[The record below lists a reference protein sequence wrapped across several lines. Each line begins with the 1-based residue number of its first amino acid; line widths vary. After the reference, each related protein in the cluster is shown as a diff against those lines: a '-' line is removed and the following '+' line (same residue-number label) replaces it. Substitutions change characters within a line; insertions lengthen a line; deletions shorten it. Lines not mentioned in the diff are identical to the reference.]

1 MDPTRDETAEE
12 YRRFARV
19 QARGSSPAYEALA
32 EAVAASG
39 PVLDRLATLPA
50 GKRQPNLLLG
60 VGRLLGA
67 PVTDP
72 DAFTDWV
79 VEHWSEVRPEVL
91 ARSTQTNEAARCATL
106 LPVLAGIPGPLAL
119 LEVGASAGLCLYA
132 DRYRYEYR
140 HRDGGV
146 TTVGADHGVTL
157 PCRLENDVPV
167 PDRLPEVVWRAG
179 LDLHPL
185 DLTSGNENGD
195 DLAWLEALVWPEHE
209 ERRRRLHAAAALLRS
224 DPPVLVAGDLVEDL
238 PALADRAP
246 AGATLVVFHS
256 AVLAYAAQEHRQ
268 RFADLVGGLPGH
280 WVANEAPTVLEGLVE
295 PPAVPEPEPGRFL
308 VARDGVP
315 VAWSDPH
322 GQSLFWL
329 HQ

>member
-1 MDPTRDETAEE
+1 MDPTRAETAAE

-32 EAVAASG
+32 EAVAESD
-39 PVLDRLATLPA
+39 PLLDLLATLPV

-67 PVTDP
+67 PVTNP
-72 DAFTDWV
+72 DAFTTWV
-79 VEHWSEVRPEVL
+79 VERWHDVRAEVL
-91 ARSTQTNEAARCATL
+91 SRSTQTNEAARCATL

-132 DRYRYEYR
+132 DRYRYAYR
-140 HRDGGV
+140 HRDGAV
-146 TTVGADHGVTL
+146 STVGADHGVTL
-157 PCRLENDVPV
+157 PCRVENDVPV

-185 DLTSGNENGD
+185 DLTSFE

-209 ERRRRLHAAAALLRS
+209 ERRRRLRAAAALLRS
-224 DPPVLVAGDLVEDL
+224 EPPLLVAGDLVEDL
-238 PALADRAP
+238 PALAARAP

-256 AVLAYAAQEHRQ
+256 AVLAYATPEHRR
-268 RFADLVGGLPGH
+268 RFAEVVRDLPGH
-280 WVANEAPTVLEGLVE
+280 WVANEAPTVLEGLVDS
-295 PPAVPEPEPGRFL
+295 PAVPEPDPGRFL
-308 VARDGVP
+308 VARDGAP

>member
-1 MDPTRDETAEE
+1 MDPTPAETAEE

-19 QARGSSPAYEALA
+19 QARGSSHAYERLA

-39 PVLDRLATLPA
+39 PVLDLLATLPA
-50 GKRQPNLLLG
+50 AKRQPNLLFG
-60 VGRLLGA
+60 VGRLMGA
-67 PVTDP
+67 PVMDP
-72 DAFTDWV
+72 DAFTAWV
-79 VEHWSEVRPEVL
+79 VEHWHDVRPEVL

-140 HRDGGV
+140 HRDDAV
-146 TTVGADHGVTL
+146 TAVGAGPGPGVTL
-157 PCRLENDVPV
+157 PCRLDNDVPV

-185 DLTSGNENGD
+185 DVTSGD

-209 ERRRRLHAAAALLRS
+209 ERRRRLHAAAEVLRS
-224 DPPVLVAGDLVEDL
+224 DPPLLVAGDLVEHL
-238 PALADRAP
+238 PALAARAP

-256 AVLAYAAQEHRQ
+256 AVLAYAAPEQRR
-268 RFADLVGGLPGH
+268 RFAEVVRGLPGH
-280 WVANEAPTVLEGLVE
+280 WVANEAPSVLAGLVE
-295 PPAVPEPEPGRFL
+295 PPAEPEPEPGRFL
-308 VARDGVP
+308 VARDGAP

>member
-1 MDPTRDETAEE
+1 MDPTPAETAEE

-19 QARGSSPAYEALA
+19 QARGSSPAYERLA

-39 PVLDRLATLPA
+39 PVLDLLATLPEA
-50 GKRQPNLLLG
+50 KRQPNLLFG

-67 PVTDP
+67 PVMDP
-72 DAFTDWV
+72 DAFTAWV
-79 VEHWSEVRPEVL
+79 AEHWHDVRPEVL

-140 HRDGGV
+140 HRDGAV
-146 TTVGADHGVTL
+146 TAVGAGPGVTL
-157 PCRLENDVPV
+157 PCRLDNDVPV

-185 DLTSGNENGD
+185 DVTSGD

-209 ERRRRLHAAAALLRS
+209 ERRRRLHAAAEVLRS
-224 DPPVLVAGDLVEDL
+224 DPPLLVAGDLVEHL
-238 PALADRAP
+238 PALAARAP

-256 AVLAYAAQEHRQ
+256 AVLAYAAPERRR
-268 RFADLVGGLPGH
+268 RFAEVVRGLPGH
-280 WVANEAPTVLEGLVE
+280 WVANEAPTVLEDLVE
-295 PPAVPEPEPGRFL
+295 PPAEPEPEPGRFL
-308 VARDGVP
+308 VARDGAP